1 MKKLCALAAAAV
13 FAGAAPQLR
22 ADAAGGHFLNG
33 IVAIVHDSVIT
44 WDDVD
49 LLNKQTLEPL
59 QRQYRDRPEL
69 FEQKREQVTQDNLKK
84 LVEQQLI
91 LHEFQTAG
99 YNLPESIIEDEIQ
112 DIIHRDYG
120 DRLHLTMSLQ
130 QEGITFEQ
138 YRQHLRDRIIVTIMR
153 QKNISSEVV
162 ISPHKVEAYYL
173 AHKDEY
179 KVEDEVKLRAIVLNK
194 TIDTNAPA
202 AEKLA
207 GDCVTKL
214 HEGTSF
220 DDLIKEMTQQ
230 NSDIN
235 RNGGSWYER
244 SGLLKELADAAFA
257 LKTGQCSGI
266 VNTPNAC
273 WLLRVEAVRPAH
285 AKSLGEMRDIIERNL
300 QLEEEKKLEDAWIER
315 LKKKTFVRT
324 F

>member
-1 MKKLCALAAAAV
+1 MKKLCAIAVAVV
-13 FAGAAPQLR
+13 FACSAPQLR
-22 ADAAGGHFLNG
+22 ADTLSGRFVNG
-33 IVAIVHDSVIT
+33 IMAIVNDSVIT
-44 WDDVD
+44 WDEVD
-49 LLNKQTLEPL
+49 LLNRQTFESL
-59 QRQYRDRPEL
+59 QRQYREHPDL
-69 FEQKREQVTQDNLKK
+69 FEQKREQMTQDNLKK
-84 LVEQQLI
+84 LVDQQLI

-99 YNLPESIIEDEIQ
+99 YNLPESVIDDEIK
-112 DIIHRDYG
+112 DIIRRDYG

-130 QEGITFEQ
+130 QEGLTFEE
-138 YRQHLRDRIIVTIMR
+138 YRQHMRDRIVVTLMR
-153 QKNISSEVV
+153 QKNIASEVV

-179 KVEDEVKLRAIVLNK
+179 KVADEVKLRAIVLNK
-194 TIDTNAPA
+194 SADTNAPA

-235 RNGGSWYER
+235 RGGGSWYER
-244 SGLLKELADAAFA
+244 TGLLKELADAAFT
-257 LKTGQCSGI
+257 LKAGQCSG
-266 VNTPNAC
+266 VVDTPNSC
-273 WLLRVEAVRPAH
+273 WLLRVEDVRPAH